1 MSLCPSLEELQCL
14 LNGAAGSEA
23 EALEAHVEACPA
35 CQQALEELTAGR
47 LLAEQWTLS
56 HAGPCADPESAGT
69 DGRDFLLRLENHPP
83 ALAATLAGAAPEV
96 QGDWPEVSGYE
107 VLGELGRGGMGVVYL
122 ASQQGLNRLVA
133 LKMIGRDRA
142 ASPRALGRFRREA
155 EAVAR
160 LQHPHVVAVLA
171 WGEHDGMPYFAL
183 EYCPGGSLHGQ
194 VRGRPQPPVEAA
206 RLVEKLARA
215 VQAAHEAGIVH
226 RDLKPS
232 NVLLAP
238 AGDEPALNTLWGIPK
253 VADFGLCRSFETDGQ
268 QTAEGAVMGSPPYMA
283 PEQAEGR
290 TRDVGPATDVWALGA
305 ILFEL
310 LAGRPP
316 FSRTSQPAILHA
328 ICYEEPPRPSAL
340 QPGVPAELEAI
351 CLKCLRKPVGE
362 RYVRAADLAADLR
375 AWLTGQSPDAV
386 QEGIAGPSLPGPPP
400 APETLSWRERRL
412 PRWGWLAA
420 GLLLAGLLGLGGW
433 AWLSRSPRPTAEP
446 KPLSIRLQIF
456 RRSADGDQGRP
467 LGELGES
474 TYRVRFDE
482 RVVVEAAL
490 SEPAYAYLI
499 AFNPAPN
506 DKPQDQEQ
514 PFPQSEADR
523 PPEKRDRVAPPRTL
537 RLNDG
542 EGLEVFTVVASRQP
556 LPAYTAW
563 QKERP
568 RLKWQQRPAPSGIVW
583 RADGVSSVQ
592 EFYDPVHLMGPEGG
606 EDTRTIIDELARQL
620 KGMPGVE
627 AVAVVGFA
635 VDKLK

>member
-1 MSLCPSLEELQCL
+1 MSPCPSPEELQRL
-14 LNGAAGSEA
+14 LNGAAGPEA
-23 EALEAHVEACPA
+23 EALETHVEACPD

-47 LLAEQWTLS
+47 VFAEQRTLS
-56 HAGPCADPESAGT
+56 HAGPESAGA
-69 DGRDFLLRLENHPP
+69 DGWDFLLRLENQPP
-83 ALAATLAGAAPEV
+83 ALAATVTGPAPEV
-96 QGDWPEVSGYE
+96 PGEWPEVPGYE
-107 VLGELGRGGMGVVYL
+107 VLGALGRGGMGVVYL
-122 ASQQGLNRLVA
+122 ASQRGLNRLVA
-133 LKMIGRDRA
+133 LKMIGSDHA
-142 ASPRALGRFRREA
+142 SSPRALGRFRREA

-160 LQHPHVVAVLA
+160 LQHPHVVSVLA
-171 WGEHDGMPYFAL
+171 WGEHDGTPYFAL

-215 VQAAHEAGIVH
+215 VHAAHERGIVH

-238 AGDEPALNTLWGIPK
+238 AGDEPVLNTLWGIPK
-253 VADFGLCRSFETDGQ
+253 VADFGLCRDFEVDE

-305 ILFEL
+305 ILYEL
-310 LAGRPP
+310 LTGRPP

-375 AWLTGQSPDAV
+375 AWLTGQSPEAAQETMAV
-386 QEGIAGPSLPGPPP
+386 ASLPVPTP
-400 APETLSWRERRL
+400 AAETLTWERRGRR
-412 PRWGWLAA
+412 RWGWLVAG
-420 GLLLAGLLGLGGW
+420 GLLLAGLIGLGGW
-433 AWLSRSPRPTAEP
+433 AWLRPSVHPTQSADKPPQSR
-446 KPLSIRLQIF
+446 PLSVHLRAF
-456 RRSADGDQGRP
+456 RRSGDSGSP
-467 LGELGES
+467 AGELGES
-474 TYRVRFDE
+474 TWRVRFDD
-482 RVVVEAAL
+482 RVIVEAVL

-499 AFNPAPN
+499 AFNPAPK

-514 PFPQSEADR
+514 HVPQSEADR
-523 PPEKRDRVAPPRTL
+523 PPEKRDRIAPPRAL

-542 EGLEVFTVVASRQP
+542 AGLQVFVVVASRQP
-556 LPAYTAW
+556 LTAYTEW
-563 QKERP
+563 HKERP
-568 RLKWQQRPAPSGIVW
+568 PLKWQQTPAPTGVVW

-592 EFYDPVHLMGPEGG
+592 ESIDPEGRAPEEEG
-606 EDTRTIIDELARQL
+606 DTRTIIDELARQL

-627 AVAVVGFA
+627 AVAVLGFT